1 MRLQAQTRNLEI
13 PGSALSGCPGMTG
26 TRNSSLVWLAAF
38 STAIFA
44 DYARRYRTGFA
55 PVWGPSGA
63 LRERL
68 VKGEAFDVFA
78 SAASPAH

>member
-1 MRLQAQTRNLEI
+1 
-13 PGSALSGCPGMTG
+13 
-26 TRNSSLVWLAAF
+26 
-38 STAIFA
+38 
-44 DYARRYRTGFA
+44 
-55 PVWGPSGA
+55 VWGPSGA